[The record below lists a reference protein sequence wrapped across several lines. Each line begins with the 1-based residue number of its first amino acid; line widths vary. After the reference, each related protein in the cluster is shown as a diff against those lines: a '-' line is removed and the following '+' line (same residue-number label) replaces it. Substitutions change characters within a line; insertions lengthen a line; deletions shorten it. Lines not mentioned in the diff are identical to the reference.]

1 VIYRNDRYED
11 KHYSVVNNG
20 MGFWTLREFVSKCKK
35 TELTLDTEE
44 VILFKNRLEDN
55 GWYEHI
61 RS

>member
-1 VIYRNDRYED
+1 
-11 KHYSVVNNG
+11 
-20 MGFWTLREFVSKCKK
+20 MGQWTLREFVNKCKK